1 MKDHES
7 IVGTPFYLAP
17 ELWKSK
23 RYAKESDIWALGV
36 ILYELCCLDRPFPA
50 TELEELKQKVLNDPI
65 KKFPTEV
72 TRELVALCKSMLQKD
87 YTKRPDIEEIIFSEV
102 F

>member
-1 MKDHES
+1 MQINDVERQLAGSNVKESEVDFEDDES

-36 ILYELCCLDRPFPA
+36 ILYELCTLERPFPA
-50 TELEELKQKVLNDPI
+50 TTKEELK
-65 KKFPTEV
+65 
-72 TRELVALCKSMLQKD
+72 
-87 YTKRPDIEEIIFSEV
+87 
-102 F
+102 